1 MNLAAEIELEWADGS
16 HLFALKA
23 KQIEELEHLTGVGIG
38 RLTARV
44 VTGDDF
50 YYRDVRETIRL
61 ALIGGGTPA
70 VEATR
75 LVNAYVDGQP
85 LQPLDRDGKPHP
97 DGPLLMARAILGAVR
112 FGFERLPEGNKGES
126 QAAGTTGSTSDST
139 EPPSSKPE

>member
-1 MNLAAEIELEWADGS
+1 MSLSAEVVLDWADGS
-16 HLFALKA
+16 YNFALKA

-38 RLTARV
+38 RLSARV
-44 VTGDDF
+44 TGETDF

-70 VEATR
+70 TEATR

-85 LQPLDRDGKPHP
+85 LQPLDAKGVPHP

-112 FGFERLPEGNKGES
+112 FGFERLPT
-126 QAAGTTGSTSDST
+126 GTTGEPQPATTESTSDST
-139 EPPSSKPE
+139 EPHS

>member
-1 MNLAAEIELEWADGS
+1 MSLSAEIELEWADGTY
-16 HLFALKA
+16 LFALKA

-50 YYRDVRETIRL
+50 YFRDVRETIRL
-61 ALIGGGTPA
+61 GLIGGGTPA

-85 LQPLDRDGKPHP
+85 LQPLSREGVPHP
-97 DGPLLMARAILGAVR
+97 DGPLLMARGILGAVR
-112 FGFERLPEGNKGES
+112 FGFERLPEGTKGEP
-126 QAAGTTGSTSDST
+126 QPATTESTSDST
-139 EPPSSKPE
+139 EPHSSKPE

>member
-1 MNLAAEIELEWADGS
+1 MSLAAEIELEWAGGS
-16 HLFALKA
+16 YLFALKA

-50 YYRDVRETIRL
+50 YFRDVRETIRL
-61 ALIGGGTPA
+61 SLVGGGTPMI
-70 VEATR
+70 EATR

-85 LQPLDRDGKPHP
+85 LQPLDREGKPHP
-97 DGPLLMARAILGAVR
+97 DGPLMMARSILGAAR

-126 QAAGTTGSTSDST
+126 PAEATTESTSDFT
-139 EPPSSKPE
+139 EPPS

>member
-1 MNLAAEIELEWADGS
+1 MSLAAEIEMEWADGQY
-16 HLFALKA
+16 LFALKA

-44 VTGDDF
+44 TGETDF

-61 ALIGGGTPA
+61 ALVGGGTPA

-85 LQPLDRDGKPHP
+85 LQPLDKEGKPHP

-112 FGFERLPEGNKGES
+112 FGFERLPTGEKGEP
-126 QAAGTTGSTSDST
+126 QPATTESTSDST
-139 EPPSSKPE
+139 EPHSSKPE

>member
-1 MNLAAEIELEWADGS
+1 IELEWGGGTY
-16 HLFALKA
+16 LFALKS

-50 YYRDVRETIRL
+50 YFRDVRETIRL
-61 ALIGGGTPA
+61 GLVGGGTPM

-85 LQPLDRDGKPHP
+85 LQPLDKDGKAHP
-97 DGPLLMARAILGAVR
+97 DGPLLMARAVLAAAR
-112 FGFERLPEGNKGES
+112 FGFER
-126 QAAGTTGSTSDST
+126 
-139 EPPSSKPE
+139 

>member
-1 MNLAAEIELEWADGS
+1 MSLAAEIELEWADGKF
-16 HLFALKA
+16 LFALKA

-61 ALIGGGTPA
+61 GLVGGGIAA

-75 LVNAYVDGQP
+75 LVNTYVDGQP
-85 LQPLDRDGKPHP
+85 LQPLDAKGVPHP

-112 FGFERLPEGNKGES
+112 FGFERLPEGNKGEP
-126 QAAGTTGSTSDST
+126 QAATTESTSDST
-139 EPPSSKPE
+139 APPSSKPE